1 LVAPVGGQAVAQ
13 AVGGNFWQVAV
24 FYPGARFSDECF
36 LWGGLLPVCSFT
48 QPRIFDYSLL
58 EPNMSDQQ
66 QPVFSIEKIY
76 VKDLSLEI
84 PNAPRI
90 FLEREAPEVN
100 VQLHTKGERI
110 DEGMYEVVLTTTVTA
125 KVKEKTMFLV
135 EVQQAGVFQIR
146 HVPETD
152 LDPVLGIAGP
162 TILFPYLRETVSDV
176 VTRAGFHAVIL
187 NPVNFEALYHQ
198 GKQQADQTA
207 KAETTEDTQKITH

>member
-1 LVAPVGGQAVAQ
+1 ME
-13 AVGGNFWQVAV
+13 
-24 FYPGARFSDECF
+24 S
-36 LWGGLLPVCSFT
+36 
-48 QPRIFDYSLL
+48 
-58 EPNMSDQQ
+58 NMSDQQ

-84 PNAPRI
+84 PNAPKI

-100 VQLHTKGERI
+100 IQLHTKGERI
-110 DEGMYEVVLTTTVTA
+110 DEGMYEVVLTSTVTA

-146 HVPETD
+146 HVPEAD
-152 LDPVLGIAGP
+152 MDPVLGIAGP

-198 GKQQADQTA
+198 GKQQADKDASAPQVPEA
-207 KAETTEDTQKITH
+207 PENIADTQKITH